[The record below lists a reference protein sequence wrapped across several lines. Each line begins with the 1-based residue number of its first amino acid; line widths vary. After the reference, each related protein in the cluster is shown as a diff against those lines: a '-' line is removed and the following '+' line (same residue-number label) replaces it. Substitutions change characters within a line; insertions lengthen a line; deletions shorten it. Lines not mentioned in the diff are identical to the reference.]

1 MYLTVKQQVKSLSKN
16 DYRNL
21 RELCHIAKNL
31 VNEATYN
38 IRQYF
43 FSEKKY
49 LNYNENYKKLKS
61 SENYRLLNSNMA
73 QQIIRKV
80 DGNFQSFFA
89 LLKQVQNGTYME
101 KCRLPGYL
109 PEDGFSTLIIE
120 MICINGNKLKIP
132 YSNRYR
138 KTHADIY
145 ITIPP
150 NLVDKKIK
158 EIQIIPRVNARFF
171 EIQYT
176 YEAEDIKVD
185 LDKQHVLAIDVGVN
199 NLITAVTNK
208 GKSFILD
215 GKRLKSI
222 NQWYNKE
229 NARLQSIKD
238 KQHFGKGTTNRQAR
252 LSLNRYHKVNDIISK
267 AAAYVIHYCVS
278 NQIGTLILGYSPTF
292 QKDAR
297 LGKANNQSFVNI
309 PFGSLQNKLTYLCKR
324 YGIELIIQE
333 ESYTSKASFWDKD
346 YIPTYDKNKEQNYEF
361 SGKRKHRGLYI
372 TSDGKILNADVNGAL
387 NIMRK
392 SNVVDLRILYDR
404 GDVDTPV
411 RIRVA

>member
-73 QQIIRKV
+73 QQIMRKV

-89 LLKQVQNGTYME
+89 LLKQVQNGTYKE
-101 KCRLPGYL
+101 KCRIPGYL
-109 PEDGFSTLIIE
+109 PEDGFSALIIE

-158 EIQIIPRVNARFF
+158 EIRIIPRVNARFF

-185 LDKQHVLAIDVGVN
+185 LDKQHALAIDVGVN

-238 KQHFGKGTTNRQAR
+238 KQHFGKGITNRQAR

-292 QKDAR
+292 QKDAY
-297 LGKANNQSFVNI
+297 LGKANNQSFVNT

-346 YIPTYDKNKEQNYEF
+346 YIPTYDKNKDQNYEF